1 MRRVPL
7 LRGAG
12 VCPSGIILQNLLPAG
27 QAMRP
32 NLSQISHLTPIA
44 IGAHISYLINRM
56 FFSII
61 IPLYN
66 RPQEIKE
73 LLETLAL
80 QTYKQFEVLVIE
92 DGSTDDAEEVV
103 KSFSNQLDIRYF
115 VKPNSGQG
123 FSRNFGFERAKGD
136 YFVIFDS
143 DCLIP
148 KNYLQAVNDSLT
160 ANWLDAYGG
169 PDDAHP
175 SFTPVQK
182 AISYAM
188 TSPFTTGGTRG
199 SKKGIGQF
207 HPRSFNMGLSR
218 KAWEKA
224 GGYVITRLG
233 EDIEFAI
240 RINSL
245 GFKIGLIPDAKVYHK
260 RRTDFYKFYKQ
271 LHFFGRAR
279 INVYKFF
286 PKGLKLVHFFPAF
299 GTLFIFFTVIA
310 NIARWRIS
318 VLCNI
323 SLTVYILLIFFH
335 AWFKNKSLKIAFLS
349 IIASFTLLIAYGLGF
364 MQDFCKRVI
373 LKIS

>member
-1 MRRVPL
+1 
-7 LRGAG
+7 
-12 VCPSGIILQNLLPAG
+12 
-27 QAMRP
+27 
-32 NLSQISHLTPIA
+32 
-44 IGAHISYLINRM
+44 M

-73 LLETLAL
+73 LLETLTL

-92 DGSTDDAEEVV
+92 DGSKDAAAEIV
-103 KSFSNQLDIRYF
+103 KSFSDKLDVKYF
-115 VKPNSGQG
+115 VKNNSGQG
-123 FSRNFGFERAKGD
+123 FTRNFGFERAKGG
-136 YFVIFDS
+136 YFIIFDS

-148 KNYLQAVNDSLT
+148 DNYLEIVNNSISE
-160 ANWLDAYGG
+160 NYLDAYGG

-199 SKKGIGQF
+199 GKKGIGQF
-207 HPRSFNMGLSR
+207 HPRSFNMGISR
-218 KAWEKA
+218 QVWERA
-224 GGYVITRLG
+224 GGFIITRLG
-233 EDIEFAI
+233 EDIEYSI
-240 RINSL
+240 RIHSL

-260 RRTDFYKFYKQ
+260 RRTNFYKFYKQ

-286 PKGLKLVHFFPAF
+286 PAGLKLVHFFPAF
-299 GTLFIFFTVIA
+299 FTLGLLFTLIA
-310 NIARWRIS
+310 NILKWPVS
-318 VLCNI
+318 ELCNFI
-323 SLTVYILLIFFH
+323 LALYILLVFFH
-335 AWFKNKSLKIAFLS
+335 SWFKNKSAKIAFLS

-364 MQDFCKRVI
+364 MQDFFKRVI
-373 LKIS
+373 FKLS

>member
-1 MRRVPL
+1 
-7 LRGAG
+7 
-12 VCPSGIILQNLLPAG
+12 
-27 QAMRP
+27 
-32 NLSQISHLTPIA
+32 
-44 IGAHISYLINRM
+44 M
-56 FFSII
+56 FFSVI

-66 RPQEIKE
+66 RPDEIRE
-73 LLETLAL
+73 LLETLTL

-92 DGSTDDAEEVV
+92 DGSTKDAAEIVQG
-103 KSFSNQLDIRYF
+103 FSDKLDIKYF

-123 FSRNFGFERAKGD
+123 FSRNFGFEKAKGD

-148 KNYLQAVNDSLT
+148 EDYLRIVNDSLT
-160 ANWLDAYGG
+160 KNYLDAYGG

-175 SFTPVQK
+175 SFTPIQK

-188 TSPFTTGGTRG
+188 TSPFTTGGSRG
-199 SKKGIGQF
+199 SKKAIGQF

-218 KAWEKA
+218 QVWEKA
-224 GGYVITRLG
+224 GGYIITRLG

-245 GFKIGLIPDAKVYHK
+245 GFKTGLIPDAKVYHK
-260 RRTDFYKFYKQ
+260 RRTDFLRFYKQ

-286 PKGLKLVHFFPAF
+286 PKGLKLAHFFPAAF
-299 GTLFIFFTVIA
+299 TLFLAFTLVA
-310 NIARWRIS
+310 NIARWPI
-318 VLCNI
+318 VQLCNI
-323 SLTVYILLIFFH
+323 LLVVYILLIFFH
-335 AWFKNKSLKIAFLS
+335 AWFKTKSIKIAFLS
-349 IIASFTLLIAYGLGF
+349 VIASLTLLIAYGLGF
-364 MQDFCKRVI
+364 MQDFCKRII